1 MTDRTTPLLD
11 QIETHPDRWPVQFDR
26 TPEKERE
33 RTVRRD
39 TPRKKQTKDDIRR
52 ELRKLG
58 AENSEILHT
67 DPGAVVTWLMGGEQ
81 YLLGCDSSKTIKGS
95 LRQLLL
101 YIQEVR
107 LAENRDVKAST
118 TLFSAAQIGGPTQ
131 DEPGVIE
138 SSVTGG
144 LPES

>member
-11 QIETHPDRWPVQFDR
+11 QIETDADGWPVQFDR

-33 RTVRRD
+33 RTSRRN
-39 TPRKKQTKDDIRR
+39 TPHPTQTRDEIRR

-81 YLLGCDSSKTIKGS
+81 YLLGCDSSKTIKGC

-107 LAENRDVKAST
+107 LAENRHVKAST
-118 TLFSAAQIGGPTQ
+118 TLFSAAKIEPPTD
-131 DEPGVIE
+131 DEPSVIE